1 MTDTSTPALI
11 RSARIALGL
20 TQQQLGERI
29 GYTGRTAELT
39 IQGIE
44 SGRRKVPRDKVQK
57 LAELLS
63 INPIQLL

>member
-11 RSARIALGL
+11 RSARITLGL

-39 IQGIE
+39 VQAIE
-44 SGRRKVPRDKVQK
+44 SGRRKAPRDKVQK

-63 INPIQLL
+63 INPIRLF

>member
-1 MTDTSTPALI
+1 MTDQSAPALI

-39 IQGIE
+39 IQAIE
-44 SGRRKVPRDKVQK
+44 SGRRKVPRDKVK
-57 LAELLS
+57 ALSDLLRLD
-63 INPIQLL
+63 PMRLL

>member
-1 MTDTSTPALI
+1 MTDTSTPDMI
-11 RSARIALGL
+11 RSARTTLGL

-29 GYTGRTAELT
+29 GYAGRTAELT

-63 INPIQLL
+63 INPIRLL

>member
-1 MTDTSTPALI
+1 MTDTTIPALI
-11 RSARIALGL
+11 RTARMALGL

-29 GYTGRTAELT
+29 GYAGRTAELT

-44 SGRRKVPRDKVQK
+44 SGRRKAPRDKVQK

-63 INPIQLL
+63 INPIRLL